1 MSAFTGSM
9 WSATVRLPLIY
20 QGSTNYKVQSF
31 LLKLGTFSH
40 HRVFN
45 QNGRSNYLQM
55 CLLTLLYL
63 QSSFH
68 IHPPSY
74 WYIFHMHQQEA
85 IEFFEVCIWRT
96 KPSFL
101 RGWQY
106 VGCCQRCHRS
116 PHGTMRVPWKQQ
128 QIPVRHGKIGA
139 PHLCSHCCHGLSKP
153 ESLLHWLRSVMDC
166 KTLKTTLSD
175 GLLQKSWATVAI
187 FTSWGLLRT

>member
-1 MSAFTGSM
+1 MCYVLTSYMHLLYLPTHLKDSIKKHWTVAPLHISNLQLCTSYLLIKLQEYQQLQITAMSVFTGSM

-20 QGSTNYKVQSF
+20 QGSTNYKVKSC
-31 LLKLGTFSH
+31 LLKLGTSLH

-85 IEFFEVCIWRT
+85 IDSL
-96 KPSFL
+96 K
-101 RGWQY
+101 Y
-106 VGCCQRCHRS
+106 VYDAQNL
-116 PHGTMRVPWKQQ
+116 V
-128 QIPVRHGKIGA
+128 
-139 PHLCSHCCHGLSKP
+139 
-153 ESLLHWLRSVMDC
+153 
-166 KTLKTTLSD
+166 
-175 GLLQKSWATVAI
+175 
-187 FTSWGLLRT
+187 F